1 MNKLRIFV
9 LLFSVIMV
17 AGCSSTPAS
26 SVNNDEDDYPVSDLI
41 EVYYFHFTLRCVT
54 CLTLEAKTKEYIEM
68 LYPNQVRAGL
78 LTFRAMNLDEEE
90 TKPLAKRLGVNGQS
104 LIIIK
109 GKKKIDITTEG
120 FLYSMV
126 KPEKFK
132 EIINEKIDGLLIQ

>member
-17 AGCSSTPAS
+17 AGCSSTPAPS
-26 SVNNDEDDYPVSDLI
+26 INNDEDDYPFSDLI

-54 CLTLEAKTKEYIEM
+54 CLTLEAKAKEYIET
-68 LYPNQVRAGL
+68 LYPNQVSTGL
-78 LTFRAMNLDEEE
+78 IKFRAMNLDEEE

-104 LIIIK
+104 LIIVK
-109 GKKKIDITTEG
+109 GKKKIDLTTEG